1 MKTKKETIYVFG
13 HRNPDTDSIT
23 ASIALSYLKNSLG
36 LNTIPVT
43 LSNINNET
51 KYALNYFNIKA
62 PIFLNDVKLKIKDLK
77 YEKKYFI
84 KNTNSLLE
92 SYNLMIKNN
101 YSKIP
106 IIDETGEFKGIYSM
120 KNIAKYLIE
129 NENILLD
136 ASYDSILNTI
146 EGEEILRFDEEIKGN
161 TLVATYKSTTF
172 IENVNLDNESI
183 LIVGDR
189 HSIIEYAVN
198 KKIKL
203 LILCGDKQIKKEH
216 LKIAKKNK
224 VNIIK
229 TNKNSI
235 QTVGI
240 IKLANKISSSKIK
253 EDIVCIN
260 EEETIDKF
268 ISIANKTKFSYF
280 PVVDKN
286 NKCLGIL
293 TLADTA
299 SKKPK
304 KVILVDHNNYEQSI
318 EGIEEAEILEV
329 IDHHNIGSIGT
340 SSPINFRNSVVGSTN
355 TIIYQM
361 YKENNV
367 KIPSQIAGLMASGII
382 SDTLLLKSPTTT
394 ELDKIA
400 LKELTKKAKIDI
412 KKYGLEL
419 LKAGASIEGKTKQ
432 ELLYQDFKIYPVNNT
447 KIGIGQISTTDKDVF
462 LKEKEEYQ
470 NLLNNIANDNNYLV
484 LAFFINDILNN
495 GSYVIYNDQAE
506 EIIKNAFNLKSIKQG
521 TFLKNIISRKLQIIP
536 AIIKECKKED

>member
-1 MKTKKETIYVFG
+1 MKTNKEKIYVFG

-23 ASIALSYLKNSLG
+23 ASIALSHLKNELG

-51 KYALNYFNIKA
+51 KFALNYFKIDA
-62 PIFLNDVKLKIKDLK
+62 PIFLNDVKLKVKDIK

-84 KNTNSLLE
+84 KEECSLLE
-92 SYNLMIKNN
+92 AYHLMIKNN

-106 IIDETGEFKGIYSM
+106 VVDTNGIFKGIYSM

-129 NENILLD
+129 NNDILLD

-146 EGEEILRFDEEIKGN
+146 EGKEVLRFDDEIKGN
-161 TLVATYKSTTF
+161 TFVATYKSTTF
-172 IENVNLDNESI
+172 IGNVNLTNDSI
-183 LIVGDR
+183 LVVGDR
-189 HSIIEYAVN
+189 HSIIEYGVN
-198 KKIKL
+198 RKIKL
-203 LILCGDKQIKKEH
+203 LILSDDSEIKKEH

-224 VNIIK
+224 INIIK
-229 TNKNSI
+229 TSKTSL
-235 QTVGI
+235 QTIGI
-240 IKLANKISSSKIK
+240 INLANKISSVKIK
-253 EDIVCIN
+253 EDIICIN

-268 ISIANKTKFSYF
+268 TSIANKTKYSYF
-280 PVVDKN
+280 PVIDKN
-286 NKCLGIL
+286 NKCLGII

-340 SSPINFRNSVVGSTN
+340 SFPINFRNSVVGSTN

-361 YKENNV
+361 YKENNI
-367 KIPSQIAGLMASGII
+367 KIPSNIAGLMASGII

-400 LKELTKKAKIDI
+400 LKDLAKKAKIDI

-419 LKAGASIEGKTKQ
+419 LKAGASTEGKTKQ
-432 ELLYQDFKIYPVNNT
+432 ELLYQDFKIYPVNNK
-447 KIGIGQISTTDKDVF
+447 KIGIGQIATTDPNVF

-484 LAFFINDILNN
+484 LAFFINDLLND
-495 GSYVIYNDQAE
+495 GSYVIYNNQAE
-506 EIIKNAFNLKSIKQG
+506 DIIKNAFNLKNIKQG
-521 TFLKNIISRKLQIIP
+521 TFLKHVISRKLQIIP
-536 AIIKECKKED
+536 VIIKECKKED